1 MIISQLSGGLGN
13 QLFQYAYG
21 YSRALELGVEFK
33 IDLSFYETYEWHTFS
48 LNPFNISAK
57 IANTEEIS
65 FIKSLDHRFQNKIM
79 RKLNLVNP
87 HCINEKNLLFNPK
100 YLSINKQSYVTG
112 YWQSEKYFLD
122 NLKNIF
128 NEFSIK
134 ILPTKKNQELIND
147 IISEKESV
155 SLHIRRGNYVDIEHV
170 NKIHG
175 TVSLEYYE
183 LAINYFLKNVI
194 SPKFYIFS
202 DDIRWAQKNLKLN
215 KRVLF
220 VDIND
225 DLTDY
230 EDLRLMSLCKNNIIA
245 NSTFSW
251 WGAYLNSNA
260 NKIVFAPKK
269 WFADSK
275 KNFESKNIIPDNWKK
290 IG

>member
-33 IDLSFYETYEWHTFS
+33 IDLSFYETYEWHNFS

-57 IANTEEIS
+57 IANSNEIS
-65 FIKSLDHRFQNKIM
+65 YVKSLDNQFQNKIM

-87 HCINEKNLLFNPK
+87 HCINEKNLLFDPK
-100 YLSINKQSYVTG
+100 YLNINKQSYVTG
-112 YWQSEKYFLD
+112 YWQSEKYFFD
-122 NLKNIF
+122 NLTNIF
-128 NEFSIK
+128 DEFSIK
-134 ILPTKKNQELIND
+134 ISPTKENQELINE

-155 SLHIRRGNYVDIEHV
+155 SLHIRRGNYANIEQV

-175 TVSLEYYE
+175 TLNLEYYE
-183 LAINYFLKNVI
+183 LAINYFLKNAL

-225 DLTDY
+225 DFTDY

-251 WGAYLNSNA
+251 WAAYLNNNA
-260 NKIVFAPKK
+260 NKIVFAPNK

-275 KNFESKNIIPDNWKK
+275 KNFESKNIIPDSWKK